1 MGCCDDDATV
11 TDPVSAVATAIP
23 RTVEAVAALVTAGK
37 PDPAVAAVRAE
48 RLRRCLVRF
57 DAHHRG
63 RLVEAAG
70 RLRREIARRPPSRVR
85 DDMEARLEGV
95 VATLANL

>member
-1 MGCCDDDATV
+1 MV
-11 TDPVSAVATAIP
+11 TDPVSAVATAVGKLADAAP
-23 RTVEAVAALVTAGK
+23 AFALAVR

-48 RLRRCLVRF
+48 RLRRGLVRF

-95 VATLANL
+95 VATLAGLG

>member
-1 MGCCDDDATV
+1 M
-11 TDPVSAVATAIP
+11 DPVSAVATAVGRLADAAP
-23 RTVEAVAALVTAGK
+23 AFALAVR

-48 RLRRCLVRF
+48 RLRRGLVRF

-85 DDMEARLEGV
+85 DGMEARLEGV
-95 VATLANL
+95 VATLAGLTT